1 MFHAQILTLF
11 PEFFDSPLSCS
22 IPKRAIEAGL
32 ARVDCIQ
39 MRDFA
44 TDRHRTVDDAPY
56 GGGPGMVL
64 KPEPVVAAIREA
76 RRRHADTRVVM
87 LTPGGRRFT
96 QDVALEYAASP
107 GITLLCGRYEGF
119 DERICDY
126 VDEQLSL
133 GDYVL
138 SGGEPAAL
146 CVLDAVI
153 RLLPGVLGSPESAVL
168 DSFTEEGILDW
179 PHYTRPEVF
188 EGKRVPQVLLSGN
201 HAEIERWRREQ
212 ARLRSEARRRL
223 CEKAREETRKGAQGE
238 DSGQGD

>member
-32 ARVDCIQ
+32 VCVESIQ
-39 MRDFA
+39 IRDFA
-44 TDRHRTVDDAPY
+44 TDKHHKVDDSPY
-56 GGGPGMVL
+56 GGGPGML
-64 KPEPVVAAIREA
+64 MKPAPVVAAIRAA
-76 RRRHADTRVVM
+76 RKRQPDTHVIM
-87 LTPGGRRFT
+87 LTPSGTRFT
-96 QDVALEYAASP
+96 QAKALEFTEKQQ

-126 VDEQLSL
+126 VDEEISL

-146 CVLDAVI
+146 SVLDAVI

-168 DSFTEEGILDW
+168 DSFTEDGILDW
-179 PHYTRPEVF
+179 PHYTRPVEF
-188 EGKRVPQVLLSGN
+188 EGKSVPDVLLSGN
-201 HAEIERWRREQ
+201 HAKIDQWRKQQ
-212 ARLRSEARRRL
+212 ALLRSQQR
-223 CEKAREETRKGAQGE
+223 
-238 DSGQGD
+238 D